1 MNRKTNVAFI
11 LVLVVSFLMAGC
23 VPVRS
28 SVGAIEG
35 VAVFHEGTPVRG
47 GMIELKGPTTVTA
60 LTDSDG
66 TFSLGNLPLGN
77 YMLSV
82 ILDNETV
89 HTQPVEVGSKT
100 ASLLV
105 ELDEDVPILLF
116 RNIGFEEGA
125 DSQGVPFGW
134 SLFTGSKGN
143 VSATLDTDRPYE
155 GTYSFRLSGEPGG
168 EVPRNGLVQTRPWQE
183 HYADYVFRLS
193 GYYRSENI
201 ESGDAVGIRLILKLS
216 NNDDLHIKNEPGFEI
231 LSPGLTEG
239 ADYWFPS
246 HRKHLWLRG
255 EPNVDEWQ
263 YMEIAFTPPEAA
275 REQAVQINVTLF
287 LENSPGTVWYDNV
300 KLELIPKDKFT
311 Y

>member
-66 TFSLGNLPLGN
+66 KFSLGNLPLGN
-77 YMLSV
+77 YTLSV
-82 ILDNETV
+82 ILDNEAV

-105 ELDEDVPILLF
+105 ELDENVPILLF

-125 DSQGVPFGW
+125 DAQGVPLGW
-134 SLFTGSKGN
+134 LPFPGRGN

-168 EVPRNGLVQTRPWQE
+168 EVPRNGLVQLRPWQE

-201 ESGDAVGIRLILKLS
+201 ESDDAVGIRLIFKT
-216 NNDDLHIKNEPGFEI
+216 NNEDLYIENEPGFEI
-231 LSPGLTEG
+231 LSPGLREG
-239 ADYWFPS
+239 VDYWVA
-246 HRKHLWLRG
+246 HYKHLWLRG

-263 YMEIAFTPPEAA
+263 YMEIVFTPPEAA

-300 KLELIPKDKFT
+300 KLELIPKDKFI